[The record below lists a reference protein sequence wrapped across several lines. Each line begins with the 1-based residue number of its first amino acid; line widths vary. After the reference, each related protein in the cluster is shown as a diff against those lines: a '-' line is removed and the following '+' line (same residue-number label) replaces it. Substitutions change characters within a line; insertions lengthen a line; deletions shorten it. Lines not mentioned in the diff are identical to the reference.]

1 MQDYPKALYRD
12 GWNDLSACVVVL
24 DAAEEAH
31 ARKEGYRMLNEPDE
45 PAPKRGRKPKD
56 AA

>member
-1 MQDYPKALYRD
+1 MNEYPKALYRD

-24 DAAEEAH
+24 DAEEEAH
-31 ARKEGYRMLNEPDE
+31 ARKDGYRMLNEPVE
-45 PAPKRGRKPKD
+45 PKHTRKPKE

>member
-1 MQDYPKALYRD
+1 MNDFKHYPLALYRD

-31 ARKEGYRMLNEPDE
+31 ARKDGYRMLNEPE
-45 PAPKRGRKPKD
+45 TKRPRKPKE

>member
-31 ARKEGYRMLNEPDE
+31 ARKEGYRMLNEPAE
-45 PAPKRGRKPKD
+45 PAPKRGRKPK
-56 AA
+56 AEA